1 MYVNPDLPIHPTPH
15 FRSCYPFFLTV
26 KSLYS
31 KTVSNDRLETRIVTT
46 KNPQIS
52 KWLIRVYMY
61 VYIVWD
67 IELEKHRFNWK
78 NNIAFLELYMATTD
92 HVATEHK
99 TWVHGYYYY

>member
-31 KTVSNDRLETRIVTT
+31 KTVSNDRLEIRIVTT

-52 KWLIRVYMY
+52 K
-61 VYIVWD
+61 
-67 IELEKHRFNWK
+67 
-78 NNIAFLELYMATTD
+78 
-92 HVATEHK
+92 
-99 TWVHGYYYY
+99 